1 MCVCRKGALQE
12 VHAAP
17 SSPQAGS
24 VLLAGRVPW
33 SVYPR
38 CCPLCRHALRIHC
51 GVCVVSA
58 GVRRLSREHF
68 AFCRYP
74 VLNSLLS
81 VCHGLRR
88 LVVPAFGVWFA
99 LDLPD
104 GAQSLSSVSS
114 QASIRV
120 QMLQI

>member
-1 MCVCRKGALQE
+1 MNVIL
-12 VHAAP
+12 V
-17 SSPQAGS
+17 SPDPISEPGR
-24 VLLAGRVPW
+24 VLLLLVLVHW
-33 SVYPR
+33 YPSR
-38 CCPLCRHALRIHC
+38 LLRIHC
-51 GVCVVSA
+51 GVYVVSA
-58 GVRRLSREHF
+58 GIRHLSRERI

-88 LVVPAFGVWFA
+88 RVVPAFGVWFA

-114 QASIRV
+114 SKH
-120 QMLQI
+120 